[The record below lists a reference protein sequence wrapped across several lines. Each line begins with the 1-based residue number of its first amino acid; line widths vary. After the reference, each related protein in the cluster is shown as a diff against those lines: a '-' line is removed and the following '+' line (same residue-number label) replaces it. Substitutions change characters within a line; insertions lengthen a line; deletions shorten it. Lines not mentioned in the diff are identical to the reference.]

1 MIRPA
6 PAWFVFALTLAGSGC
21 GEDPSE
27 ANRGALEAAPVDTI
41 GHLGRVHVI
50 LQPSPDELEPEPQL
64 QIQARFVEYRN
75 VAEAFVR
82 ARAKLPVPVWEQLEV
97 GQCVASSSLL
107 PSAPPMPAGEP
118 ELSLI
123 DAGDLRVTIGRHDV
137 VVPLVLV
144 PDILPWLSG
153 VEYVHVDDRMP
164 ELAVEPD
171 GSFPL
176 AITVDGTP
184 ELGLERFELAIRL
197 PAALEL
203 QGAGIDPAG
212 RLTIDWQP
220 AGELARF
227 GDKPTQAILLRLQAF
242 QPSQP
247 SDDIPEPSGEELT
260 CLVPDNGRA
269 ALEIAALQSAGLA
282 TGAALLRVAASRFDS
297 RTIDTGAFE
306 GVELI
311 VELRDQRTLPLL
323 APPTGE

>member
-1 MIRPA
+1 ML
-6 PAWFVFALTLAGSGC
+6 VLALVAMVGC
-21 GEDPSE
+21 GEDPPDAARDNVS
-27 ANRGALEAAPVDTI
+27 EAAPIDNV
-41 GHLGRVHVI
+41 GHLGRVHIV

-107 PSAPPMPAGEP
+107 PAAPPMPDGEP

-123 DAGDLRVTIGRHDV
+123 DAGDLRVTLGTREV

-153 VEYVHVDDRMP
+153 VEYMHVDDRIP

-176 AITVDGTP
+176 AISVDGTP
-184 ELGLERFELAIRL
+184 ELGLDPFGLSIRL

-203 QGAGIDPAG
+203 QAAGIGEG

-220 AGELARF
+220 PGEAS
-227 GDKPTQAILLRLQAF
+227 QAILLRLQAF
-242 QPSQP
+242 EPNEG
-247 SDDIPEPSGEELT
+247 IPEPSGEELT
-260 CLVPDNGRA
+260 CLVPDSGRA
-269 ALEIAALQSAGLA
+269 GFEIRLLEQAGMA
-282 TGAALLRVAASRFDS
+282 TGAALLRVAASRFDTQ
-297 RTIDTGAFE
+297 TIDTGAFE

-323 APPTGE
+323 AN

>member
-1 MIRPA
+1 MGRPA
-6 PAWFVFALTLAGSGC
+6 AAAVLVAVVVMTTSGC
-21 GEDPSE
+21 GEEQPEGGRDNASE
-27 ANRGALEAAPVDTI
+27 VTPIDTI

-82 ARAKLPVPVWEQLEV
+82 ARAKLPVPDWEQLEP
-97 GQCVASSSLL
+97 GQCVVSSSLL
-107 PSAPPMPAGEP
+107 PSAPPTPAGEP

-123 DAGDLRVTIGRHDV
+123 DAGDLRVTLGTRDV

-153 VEYVHVDDRMP
+153 VEYVHVDDSIP

-184 ELGLERFELAIRL
+184 ELGLDRFEFAIRL

-203 QGAGIDPAG
+203 QGAWIGDG

-220 AGELARF
+220 PGEPF
-227 GDKPTQAILLRLQAF
+227 QAILLRLQAF
-242 QPSQP
+242 QPN
-247 SDDIPEPSGEELT
+247 DGIPEPSGEELT
-260 CLVPDNGRA
+260 CLVPDTGRV
-269 ALEIAALQSAGLA
+269 ALEITPLEQAGLA
-282 TGAALLRVAASRFDS
+282 TGAALLRVDASRFDS

-311 VELRDQRTLPLL
+311 VEQRDQRTLPLL

>member
-1 MIRPA
+1 M
-6 PAWFVFALTLAGSGC
+6 FALAATIGC
-21 GEDPSE
+21 GEDPVESKQDASE
-27 ANRGALEAAPVDTI
+27 VVAIDTI

-107 PSAPPMPAGEP
+107 PADPPQPEGEP
-118 ELSLI
+118 ELSMI
-123 DAGDLRVTIGRHDV
+123 DAGDLRVTIGTRDV
-137 VVPLVLV
+137 VVPLVLI

-176 AITVDGTP
+176 AIRVDGTP
-184 ELGLERFELAIRL
+184 ELGLDPFQLGIRL
-197 PAALEL
+197 PAALSL
-203 QGAGIDPAG
+203 QGAGIGEG

-220 AGELARF
+220 PGE
-227 GDKPTQAILLRLQAF
+227 PTQAILLRLQAF
-242 QPSQP
+242 QPSEG
-247 SDDIPEPSGEELT
+247 IPEPSGEELT
-260 CLVPDNGRA
+260 CLVPDSGRA
-269 ALEIAALQSAGLA
+269 SLEIAALEGAGLA
-282 TGAALLRVAASRFDS
+282 TGAAMLRVAASRFES
-297 RTIDTGAFE
+297 RTVDTGAYE

-311 VELRDQRTLPLL
+311 VEMRDQRTLPLL